1 MKKVF
6 LLIILIIFILSCSKD
21 EENGEVDI
29 SVLSSK
35 FNTAN
40 TTFTIN
46 DEEIVIT
53 SKGVPNHESA
63 YYETSNPLYANYTWS
78 AFKKNPNSIAE
89 QNMTMT
95 IPRYP
100 LVASNHESTPLGA
113 MGIAVNSVSLY
124 NQYAAPGDDLEDEIE
139 TFDQWAGHPQNQG
152 QYHYHLE
159 ASYLSQQNGNEAL
172 VGILMDG
179 FPIYGTHENGQQV
192 TNADLDEYHG
202 HTSSTADFPDGIYH
216 YHVTSEDPYM
226 NGNGYYGTAGT
237 LTN

>member
-1 MKKVF
+1 MKKLVPIM
-6 LLIILIIFILSCSKD
+6 LLVIAFLSCNKD
-21 EENGEVDI
+21 EEKGEVDI

-40 TTFTIN
+40 TTFSIN
-46 DEEIVIT
+46 DDDIVIT
-53 SKGVPNHESA
+53 SKGIPNHESA
-63 YYETSNPLYANYTWS
+63 YYETSNPLYADYTLS
-78 AFKKNPNSIAE
+78 TFNKNPNTISEQSI
-89 QNMTMT
+89 TMT

-100 LVASNHESTPLGA
+100 LEASSHDATALGA

-139 TFDQWAGHPQNQG
+139 GFDQWAGHPQNQG

-159 ASYLSQQNGNEAL
+159 APYLTQQNGNEAL

-179 FPIYGTHENGQQV
+179 FPVYGTHENGVQI

-202 HTSSTADFPDGIYH
+202 HTTSTADFPDGIYH

-226 NGNGYYGTAGT
+226 NGNGYYGTAGN